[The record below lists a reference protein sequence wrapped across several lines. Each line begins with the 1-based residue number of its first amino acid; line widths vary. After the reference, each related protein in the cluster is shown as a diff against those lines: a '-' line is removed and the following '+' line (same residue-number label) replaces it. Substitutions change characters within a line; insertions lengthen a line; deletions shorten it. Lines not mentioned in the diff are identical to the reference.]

1 MTTALKPT
9 DEQIEIID
17 AFKAEYDII
26 IEAGAGTGKSSTL
39 KMLGEA
45 KREQPGIYIAFNKAV
60 ADEAREKFSP
70 NVNCGTA
77 HSFAFKAIG
86 HKYAGRLNGPRVQA
100 KDLAEWLG
108 LKDWIK
114 TPAGR
119 KDISSWRVASL
130 ATQTVRR
137 FCHSSDL
144 EITAKHV
151 PFVVGVG
158 DKAMAELRQ
167 ILPPLARK
175 IWEDIQQL
183 DGFAKFEHDHYL
195 KIWSLSNPKL
205 YCDYVFLDEAQDT
218 NPVLASIIDA
228 QEGNVQRVAVGDA
241 AQQLF
246 AWRGA
251 EDFMK
256 SFDADE
262 RLQLTQSFRFGDAIA
277 EEANRWLSYLNSDLR
292 LRGLPS
298 INSRLIP
305 LDDPDA
311 ILCRTNADVISQ
323 AMQAQE
329 DGKEVGVVGGV
340 TEIMDF
346 AKAAVQLKETGKT
359 SHQDLAVFKTWKDVQ
374 TYVTE
379 EQPDGSFGTFVRL
392 LDRFGP
398 EKVMKV
404 ATNCVSERKS
414 DVVVATVHKVKGLEW
429 NSVAVDAG
437 VVPDDSGDDGAPDGE
452 MMVAYVAVTR
462 AKTALDATAVE
473 PFHQMR
479 EKISVGGGREAL
491 LARDQK
497 DPSNGC

>member
-1 MTTALKPT
+1 MNALKPT
-9 DEQIEIID
+9 DEQAEIIE
-17 AFKAEYDII
+17 AFNAQYDIV

-45 KREQPGIYIAFNKAV
+45 QRYGSGIYIAFNRAV
-60 ADEAREKFSP
+60 ADEARESFPP

-86 HKYAGRLNGPRVQA
+86 HKYVDRLNGPRVQA

-108 LKDWIK
+108 IKDWVK
-114 TPAGR
+114 TPVGR
-119 KDISSWRVASL
+119 KDVSSWRVASL
-130 ATQTVRR
+130 AVQTVRR
-137 FCHSSDL
+137 FCHSADL

-151 PFVVGVG
+151 PFIVGVG
-158 DKAMAELRQ
+158 DQAMAELRK
-167 ILPPLARK
+167 IVPPLAKK
-175 IWEDIQQL
+175 IWKDVQQP

-195 KIWSLSNPKL
+195 KIWSLGKPSL
-205 YCDYVFLDEAQDT
+205 HCDYVFLDEAQDT

-228 QEGNVQRVAVGDA
+228 QAGNVQRVAVGDA

-251 EDFMK
+251 EDFMA

-262 RLQLTQSFRFGDAIA
+262 RLQLTQSFRFGDAVA
-277 EEANRWLSYLNSDLR
+277 EEANRWLSYLKSDLR
-292 LRGLPS
+292 LRGLPT
-298 INSRLIP
+298 INSKLIP

-329 DGKEVGVVGGV
+329 DGKDVGVVGGV

-374 TYVTE
+374 TYVSE

-404 ATNCVSERKS
+404 AESCVSERKS

-429 NSVAVDAG
+429 GSVAVDPG
-437 VVPDDSGDDGAPDGE
+437 VVPDDSGDEGAADGE

-462 AKTALDATAVE
+462 AKTELDVTAVA
-473 PFHQMR
+473 PFHEMR
-479 EKISVGGGREAL
+479 AKIEEAGGREAV
-491 LARDQK
+491 LARGHK
-497 DPSNGC
+497 GPSDD